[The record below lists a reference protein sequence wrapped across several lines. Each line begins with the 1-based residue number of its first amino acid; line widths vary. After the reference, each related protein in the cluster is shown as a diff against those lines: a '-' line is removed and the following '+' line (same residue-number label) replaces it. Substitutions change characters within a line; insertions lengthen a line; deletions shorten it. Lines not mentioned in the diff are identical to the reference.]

1 MKKTLLLIPAIALLS
16 CGGNSNSTDSV
27 HTDSTNTDTTLA
39 QSEPVDQTLP
49 LPDAVGK
56 FINSLPKSPDKPF
69 YLFLNNGSNDEGVF
83 DDDHYYIYPIKSGG
97 HAIIRQHCEFP
108 EEGEPQLSYIPY
120 IYKDGEAKPASHIM
134 PIPDISLFFNND
146 KLKGHESDIKLI
158 TETYNK
164 NPRNYVYYAVSENEP
179 IIHSGVDFEKF
190 SFDDQLYP
198 ILAYN
203 FFLPAYKWD
212 GEKFAYYDMLAEFVK
227 TLPKKAGKPVYSF
240 TDEYDI
246 RQKYCGNTIVYYA
259 LPHKNGG
266 YMALVCYQAQ
276 CEATLFWDN
285 FTYVSKD
292 GKITKVENIL
302 PVPDVNDL
310 LDADKCKGHDAQ
322 VNDIKKQYNSAP
334 KNYLLYS
341 ITESGELNATMEGN
355 GCEQWGESDLDLM
368 KNAVYTWDGEKFV
381 LKSSGNIA
389 MQFWKEFLKEYDPLG
404 MVEGD
409 EMPSAEMIASNLEM
423 VKEAGS
429 NIATFV
435 AEGAEGFEETAI
447 CFKRNDGSY
456 LVMDYFNPK
465 SDSPHRILL
474 YNFRNGKISFDE
486 TTDLFL
492 PEYVVSQQ
500 DPGRFNLSKGYYIK
514 RFTDK
519 GFYVVGQGGDGYNFE
534 WNGEE
539 FFDPSME

>member
-1 MKKTLLLIPAIALLS
+1 
-16 CGGNSNSTDSV
+16 
-27 HTDSTNTDTTLA
+27 
-39 QSEPVDQTLP
+39 
-49 LPDAVGK
+49 
-56 FINSLPKSPDKPF
+56 
-69 YLFLNNGSNDEGVF
+69 
-83 DDDHYYIYPIKSGG
+83 
-97 HAIIRQHCEFP
+97 
-108 EEGEPQLSYIPY
+108 
-120 IYKDGEAKPASHIM
+120 
-134 PIPDISLFFNND
+134 
-146 KLKGHESDIKLI
+146 
-158 TETYNK
+158 
-164 NPRNYVYYAVSENEP
+164 
-179 IIHSGVDFEKF
+179 
-190 SFDDQLYP
+190 
-198 ILAYN
+198 
-203 FFLPAYKWD
+203 
-212 GEKFAYYDMLAEFVK
+212 
-227 TLPKKAGKPVYSF
+227 
-240 TDEYDI
+240 
-246 RQKYCGNTIVYYA
+246 
-259 LPHKNGG
+259 
-266 YMALVCYQAQ
+266 MALVCYQAQ

-310 LDADKCKGHDAQ
+310 LDADKCKGLDAQ

-341 ITESGELNATMEGN
+341 ITDYGELNVTMEGN

-500 DPGRFNLSKGYYIK
+500 DPGRFNLSQGYYIK
-514 RFTDK
+514 SFTDK

-539 FFDPSME
+539 FIDPGME